1 MIVGFI
7 ASPKKATPVN
17 ELTKK
22 KNITRPTYPVLS
34 TVMVS
39 RLALARLAP
48 VLGVARSST
57 SGVSRRTLRGSI
69 RGYATT
75 DNDHTVSHVMTT
87 FTPVT

>member
-1 MIVGFI
+1 
-7 ASPKKATPVN
+7 
-17 ELTKK
+17 
-22 KNITRPTYPVLS
+22 
-34 TVMVS
+34 MVS

-57 SGVSRRTLRGSI
+57 SAVSRRTLHGSI